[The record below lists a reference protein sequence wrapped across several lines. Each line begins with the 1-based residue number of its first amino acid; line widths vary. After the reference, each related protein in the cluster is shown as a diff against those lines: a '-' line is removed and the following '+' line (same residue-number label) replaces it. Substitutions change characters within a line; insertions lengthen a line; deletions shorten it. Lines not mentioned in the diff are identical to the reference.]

1 MGNDSGAG
9 AVERRAP
16 GQMEAPAGR
25 PGFDGVVGSPIEY
38 AAAEFLGEDG
48 WSLTPQS
55 ARDWAATTAGAPIKD
70 PVTGANQPYWY
81 CNISPDERSGPA
93 GLKAEFDLFMFG
105 RRGLAV
111 CRGTTESFVASPG
124 GTRWRQTRFDL
135 PVDPARIRNDHRRGA
150 LSNTG
155 VNSTAPSAKSASP
168 AGGLLPDHLLSKF
181 GNLPTDT
188 QRFLVEPFVL
198 TGKRPQQSVLRAMT
212 EVRGGFL
219 IETMW
224 TYLFNARWLSFAFLQ
239 RSVAI
244 TTQYESNEETWSA
257 SRETQ
262 ELTRTPWNLAAWV
275 APVKKRPTAAS
286 LSWMHDNLESLR

>member
-1 MGNDSGAG
+1 MHWASVEAARSCDGTVVPGSRVPASVLTEANGPRGWQVPRKPNYGGQMRSRARTGRIAVGNDSGAG

-168 AGGLLPDHLLSKF
+168 AGVSSPIISCQSSATCRRTRSAFSSSHLS
-181 GNLPTDT
+181 
-188 QRFLVEPFVL
+188 
-198 TGKRPQQSVLRAMT
+198 
-212 EVRGGFL
+212 
-219 IETMW
+219 
-224 TYLFNARWLSFAFLQ
+224 
-239 RSVAI
+239 
-244 TTQYESNEETWSA
+244 
-257 SRETQ
+257 
-262 ELTRTPWNLAAWV
+262 
-275 APVKKRPTAAS
+275 
-286 LSWMHDNLESLR
+286 